1 MLLNSLYTIVECYSS
16 ANDLVHY
23 SLSIDPQ
30 NDIYKGHFPGFPVT
44 PGVVE
49 IEIVKELVEH
59 HLGQKIALSKIS
71 NCKFINILNPE
82 ESSYYEVK
90 IKFILKEPSIKVL
103 VDIFDATKK
112 YLNLKAEFTL
122 LS

>member
-1 MLLNSLYTIVECYSS
+1 MLLNSLYTIVESYSS
-16 ANDLVHY
+16 ANDLAHY
-23 SLSIDPQ
+23 SLSIDRK
-30 NDIYKGHFPGFPVT
+30 NSIYKGHFPGFPVT

-59 HLGQKIALSKIS
+59 NLNQKIALSKIS

-82 ESSYYEVK
+82 ETNYCEVK
-90 IKFILKEPSIKVL
+90 IEFRLKEHSISVL
-103 VDIFDATKK
+103 AVIFDDTKK
-112 YLNLKAEFTL
+112 YLNLKAEFTI

>member
-16 ANDLVHY
+16 DNDLAHY
-23 SLSIDPQ
+23 SLSIDPK
-30 NDIYKGHFPGFPVT
+30 NGIYKGHFPGFPVT

-59 HLGQKIALSKIS
+59 HLNQKIGLSKIS

-82 ESSYYEVK
+82 ETSSCEVK
-90 IKFILKEPSIKVL
+90 IEFRLKEPSITVL
-103 VDIFDATKK
+103 AVIFDDTKK
-112 YLNLKAEFTL
+112 YLNLKAEFAL
-122 LS
+122 LA